1 MSWSFDRAIRRGNDV
16 DIVITDGAAE
26 RSFTWGRSGQ
36 TWAQFRTMVKAEVV
50 AHLAQLNAS
59 VAEQDVTADYE

>member
-16 DIVITDGAAE
+16 DIVITDGGDSS
-26 RSFTWGRSGQ
+26 SFTWGRSGQ

-59 VAEQDVTADYE
+59 IAEDDVTAEYQ